1 MQKRPSYTS
10 RRPVRLR
17 RPGWLVRGAPREPYW
32 CDLCQLG
39 DAMFQPFIEALKA
52 RFSHRA
58 ADIDLRACIRT
69 GQRLIDLDAVQALDA
84 ASGARADTGL
94 RVMGN
99 PVWRYQGSGVCV
111 CEAVAGERIVLI
123 YEPREAVSRHS
134 AHDQEQVK

>member
-1 MQKRPSYTS
+1 MQKRISPIS
-10 RRPVRLR
+10 RRQARAR
-17 RPGWLVRGAPREPYW
+17 RPGWLLRSAPREPYW

-39 DAMFQPFIEALKA
+39 DAMFQPFVEALKA

-58 ADIDLRACIRT
+58 ADIDLRACIRA
-69 GQRLIDLDAVQALDA
+69 GQRLTDLDAVHAAL
-84 ASGARADTGL
+84 GARADTGL

-123 YEPREAVSRHS
+123 YEPREVASRHA
-134 AHDQEQVK
+134 AHDQEQAK